1 MVMAQRHLLLF
12 GDQTVESYPTIKHLA
27 RQSKDSVTL
36 QTFFR
41 RTTDALQSQIAKLN
55 VFERAGFFSFDSLLG
70 LAEAHVQ
77 SGVND
82 VVVSTVL
89 LCIAQLGCLI
99 MYGLPIAF
107 QSCKDYVLI
116 LL

>member
-1 MVMAQRHLLLF
+1 MAQRHLLLF
-12 GDQTVESYPTIKHLA
+12 GDQTVESYPTIKLLA
-27 RQSKDSVTL
+27 RQSKDSLTL

-55 VFERAGFFSFDSLLG
+55 VFERARFFTFDSILG
-70 LAEAHVQ
+70 LAESHVQ

-89 LCIAQLGCLI
+89 LCTAQLGSLI
-99 MYGLPIAF
+99 MYNLPVTF
-107 QSCKDYVLI
+107 QYSEVYVLI
-116 LL
+116 IL